1 MIVGINGVLTPTT
14 HDISRFRHNRDVGD
28 RVSVPVERIVDD
40 TGRKTQGRTI
50 RPAIIMQKH
59 RHVAVTSAGTY
70 SWIQMY
76 YAERGR
82 ILE

>member
-14 HDISRFRHNRDVGD
+14 HDISRFRHNRGVGD
-28 RVSVPVERIVDD
+28 KVSVPVEKIVDD

-50 RPAIIMQKH
+50 QPAVIMQKY
-59 RHVAVTSAGTY
+59 RNVAVTSAGTY
-70 SWIQMY
+70 SWVQMY